1 MAGWVGW
8 RARWVAGQ
16 VGWLAGSGGWQGQV
30 AGQVE
35 GDGSSE

>member
-1 MAGWVGW
+1 M
-8 RARWVAGQ
+8 AGQ